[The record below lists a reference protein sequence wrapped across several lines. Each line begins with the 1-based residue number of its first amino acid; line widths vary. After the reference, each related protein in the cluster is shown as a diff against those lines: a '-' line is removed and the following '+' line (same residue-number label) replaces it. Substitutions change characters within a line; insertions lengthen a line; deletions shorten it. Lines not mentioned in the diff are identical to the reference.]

1 MEPSAAIARS
11 NAAVNRHPRVV
22 GSHEAAGAVA
32 LRAAVVYRS
41 TYCPCARCDDDARAV
56 VPRDGVF
63 DEDVAAVR
71 RQIDVDAIT
80 SEPADDAPLDVQI
93 AHRRDVDAILSA

>member
-1 MEPSAAIARS
+1 MEP
-11 NAAVNRHPRVV
+11 
-22 GSHEAAGAVA
+22 VA

-41 TYCPCARCDDDARAV
+41 TYCPGARCDEDAVGAV

-63 DEDVAAVR
+63 DEDVAAVC

-93 AHRRDVDAILSA
+93 AHRRDVDASLSA